1 MFNTNYKS
9 VCQYVKIL
17 LAVALAALIIEKH
30 RH

>member
-17 LAVALAALIIEKH
+17 LAAALAALIIEKH